1 MLFSLLELFRVEF
14 AMRDRELPSFTG
26 ALISL
31 TCCAVG
37 CLLVAG
43 PALASGPE
51 APFPTANRSPLLLPV
66 GLPDAA
72 SAVVLP
78 AGLLELRSTVEVA
91 NTSLYEPSLCGDG
104 CSLALDGETTRLAL
118 GARRGFGDGW
128 EASISLPLLRHS
140 GGFLD
145 SAIEGWHDVF
155 GLPNGDRDGYPQD
168 RLRYQ
173 YRPDSGGVAITDTVT
188 GVGDVQ
194 LGIARRLGGRFAL
207 RGQLELPSG
216 DAGDLTGSGGTDLAL
231 SLHFSS
237 NGNGANAH
245 AGQRLYAHLSGGVLL
260 REDGDLLPAEAES
273 WVGFGSA
280 TVGWRA
286 SKHWHLKVQLDAHS
300 SAWNSPREAI
310 GEPSAQLVVGA
321 SGQLGKAWVID
332 LAFSEDIVVERSPD
346 IVFQLGLRWRSPQ

>member
-1 MLFSLLELFRVEF
+1 MGWFRAKF
-14 AMRDRELPSFTG
+14 ATRDPGSPSFACPAI
-26 ALISL
+26 ALASYPV
-31 TCCAVG
+31 A
-37 CLLVAG
+37 CLLLAA

-51 APFPTANRSPLLLPV
+51 APLPTANRSPLLLPV
-66 GLPDAA
+66 GLPDAS

-78 AGLLELRSTVEVA
+78 AGALELRSTLEIA

-104 CSLALDGETTRLAL
+104 CSLALDGETTRLAI

-128 EASISLPLLRHS
+128 EASVTLPLLRHS

-168 RLRYQ
+168 RLIYQ
-173 YRPDSGGVAITDTVT
+173 YRPDSGGVAVTDTVT
-188 GVGDVQ
+188 GIGDVQ
-194 LGIARRLGGRFAL
+194 LGIARRLGERFAL

-216 DAGDLTGSGGTDLAL
+216 DADDLTGSGGTDLAL

-237 NGNGANAH
+237 NGNRAAMRPR
-245 AGQRLYAHLSGGVLL
+245 QRLYAHLSGGVLL
-260 REDGDLLPAEAES
+260 REDGDLLPAEQEN

-286 SKHWHLKVQLDAHS
+286 SEHWHLKVQLDAHS

-321 SGQLGKAWVID
+321 SGRLGKAWVID

-346 IVFQLGLRWRSPQ
+346 IVFQLGLRWQRPQ

>member
-1 MLFSLLELFRVEF
+1 MHGRESPSVTHAILSRVCYPVAWLLL
-14 AMRDRELPSFTG
+14 AS
-26 ALISL
+26 
-31 TCCAVG
+31 
-37 CLLVAG
+37 

-66 GLPDAA
+66 GLPDAR

-78 AGLLELRSTVEVA
+78 AGALEVRSTLEIA
-91 NTSLYEPSLCGDG
+91 NTSLYEPSLCGEG

-128 EASISLPLLRHS
+128 EASVTLPLLRHS

-145 SAIEGWHDVF
+145 SAIEGWHDSF
-155 GLPNGDRDGYPQD
+155 GLPNGDRDSYPQD
-168 RLRYQ
+168 RLLFQ
-173 YRPDSGGVAITDTVT
+173 YRPGSGGLAVT
-188 GVGDVQ
+188 NSLSGVGDVQ
-194 LGIARRLGGRFAL
+194 LGVARRLGERFAV

-216 DAGDLTGSGGTDLAL
+216 DADDLTGSGGTDLAL
-231 SLHFSS
+231 SLHYSS
-237 NGNGANAH
+237 NGNRTGALPD
-245 AGQRLYAHLSGGVLL
+245 QRLYAHLSGGVLL
-260 REDGDLLPAEAES
+260 REDGDLLPGEQES

-286 SKHWHLKVQLDAHS
+286 SEHWHLKVQVDAHS
-300 SAWNSPREAI
+300 AAWDSPREAL

-321 SGQLGKAWVID
+321 SAQLGKAWVID

-346 IVFQLGLRWRSPQ
+346 IVFQLGLRWRPPVR

>member
-1 MLFSLLELFRVEF
+1 MASLLP
-14 AMRDRELPSFTG
+14 AN
-26 ALISL
+26 
-31 TCCAVG
+31 
-37 CLLVAG
+37 

-66 GLPDAA
+66 GLPDAS

-78 AGLLELRSTVEVA
+78 AGAFELRSTLEIA
-91 NTSLYEPSLCGDG
+91 NTSLYELSPCGDG

-118 GARRGFGDGW
+118 GARRGFGNGW
-128 EASISLPLLRHS
+128 EASITLPLLRHS

-155 GLPNGDRDGYPQD
+155 GLPNGDRDSYPQD
-168 RLRYQ
+168 RLRYR
-173 YRPDSGGVAITDTVT
+173 YRPDSDGVAITDTVT
-188 GVGDVQ
+188 GIGDAQ
-194 LGIARRLGGRFAL
+194 LGIARRLGARFAL

-216 DAGDLTGSGGTDLAL
+216 DPDDLTGSGGTDLAL

-237 NGNGANAH
+237 NGNGANAN
-245 AGQRLYAHLSGGVLL
+245 AGQPLYAHLSGGVLL
-260 REDGDLLPAEAES
+260 REDGDLLPAEQEN

-286 SKHWHLKVQLDAHS
+286 SEHWHLKVQLDAHS
-300 SAWNSPREAI
+300 AAWDSPQEAL

-321 SGQLGKAWVID
+321 SAQLGEAWVID

-346 IVFQLGLRWRSPQ
+346 IVFQLGLRWRPPVR